1 MVRVEADPGST
12 ENNVMTSPTASAAP
26 HAFGFQSKKRNPER
40 EAANLETA
48 RRYLAAIEAS
58 TTDDG
63 ASAPGADQFFAP
75 DVVQEEFPNRLLPNG
90 ARRDLAGLREGAERG
105 RAVLRSQRYEVKAAY
120 ADGDVVILEVLWVG
134 TLKIPIGS
142 LAAGQEMRA
151 HFAVFLE
158 FRDELIYRQRN
169 YDCFEPY

>member
-1 MVRVEADPGST
+1 MARGEAAPGSIEHT
-12 ENNVMTSPTASAAP
+12 MISPTASEAP
-26 HAFGFQSKKRNPER
+26 HAFGFQSKKRDPKR

-58 TTDDG
+58 TIEGG
-63 ASAPGADQFFAP
+63 ASSPGAEQFFAP
-75 DVVQEEFPNRLLPNG
+75 DIVQEEFPNRLVPNG
-90 ARRDLAGLREGAERG
+90 ARRDLASLREGAARG

-134 TLKIPIGS
+134 TLRIAIGN

-151 HFAVFLE
+151 HFAVVLE
-158 FRDELIYRQRN
+158 FRAGLIVRQRN
-169 YDCFEPY
+169 YDCFEPF